1 MNRLVNAFVIY
12 KFIKLLVL
20 PFEKT
25 DAYKLGIIDK
35 DGNYLKYQRDLKTP
49 QEKLASNIFTRLV
62 WKIKKILMKVPIV
75 KTKLGT
81 LATALWLI
89 KEEAQKVGADPE
101 IVQEAFFQ
109 YLVEEHDIDIK
120 EELILEEAKILSN
133 KENIDGMLQL

>member
-20 PFEKT
+20 PFERT